1 MSISVAILGECMLE
15 LSKEESSEGN
25 DKNLRKLTF
34 GGDTLNTSIYL
45 SRHKIDVSYVSALGL
60 DLNSDWLIRNWEK
73 EGIDCSLVKRT
84 SGLLPG
90 LYMIDIDDEG
100 ERSFMYWRS
109 NSAAREFFNNKTSI
123 EEALLELIN
132 FNYIYLSGITLAI
145 MNKETRSVL
154 FRLLANYKNKGGKV
168 IFDSN
173 YRPALWPDEETA
185 QAAYTEMYRLT
196 NIALPT
202 FEDEKQLFNYQSEK
216 EIAISLNKL
225 GVEEIVIKL
234 GVDGCMF
241 FANDEPTY
249 IKSNVVDVVDTT
261 AAGDSFN
268 AAYLA
273 SRFNGLSQ
281 NEACKAG
288 HFLAGRVVQTKGAI
302 LPKGSLNSLR
312 VNSDKS

>member
-1 MSISVAILGECMLE
+1 MSISIAILGECMLE
-15 LSKEESSEGN
+15 LSNEESSVGN

-132 FNYIYLSGITLAI
+132 FNYIYLSG
-145 MNKETRSVL
+145 
-154 FRLLANYKNKGGKV
+154 
-168 IFDSN
+168 
-173 YRPALWPDEETA
+173 
-185 QAAYTEMYRLT
+185 Q
-196 NIALPT
+196 
-202 FEDEKQLFNYQSEK
+202 Q
-216 EIAISLNKL
+216 
-225 GVEEIVIKL
+225 
-234 GVDGCMF
+234 
-241 FANDEPTY
+241 
-249 IKSNVVDVVDTT
+249 
-261 AAGDSFN
+261 
-268 AAYLA
+268 
-273 SRFNGLSQ
+273 
-281 NEACKAG
+281 
-288 HFLAGRVVQTKGAI
+288 
-302 LPKGSLNSLR
+302 
-312 VNSDKS
+312 